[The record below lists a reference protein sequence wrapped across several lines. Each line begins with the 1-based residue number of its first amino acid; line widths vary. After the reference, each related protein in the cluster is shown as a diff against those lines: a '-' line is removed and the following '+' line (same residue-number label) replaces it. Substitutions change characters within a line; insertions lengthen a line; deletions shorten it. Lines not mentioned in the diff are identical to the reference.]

1 MKIIKFLVRSS
12 PRVVLVA
19 IIAGLIAGISNT
31 GLLALINTT
40 LNQTGTSTARLVWL
54 FVGLGAVMLISRCAS
69 SIALARLAR
78 GAIVD
83 VRMKLCRRIIAAPLR
98 QLEELGAPRLMAT
111 LTDDV
116 PTISFALTT
125 IPIVCMHFAVVVT
138 CLIYL
143 AWLSWTVFIGVV
155 IFMMF
160 GAFSYYLPST
170 RAMRYMV
177 ATRQGW
183 DVLSKHLQALTQGT
197 KELKLHHQRREAF
210 FRESL
215 EATSEDV
222 RRNGMKGDKIYAAIS
237 AWGQLLAFVLIGVLL
252 FAAPALGQ
260 IDRQTLTGYTLV
272 VLYMMTPLEVLLNMI
287 PGFGRANIALRTI
300 EELGFSLEAGAS
312 EAVDS
317 TVSERASYKS
327 LELRNVSHAY
337 RREGTDE
344 SFVFGPVDLSFS
356 PAEVVFL
363 VGGNGSGKTTLAKL
377 LTGLYIPEAGEVLL
391 DGEPITDETRD
402 NYRQLFST
410 VFSDFYLF
418 ETLLGLEKPDLD
430 AQSRHYLA
438 NLELEH
444 KVQVK
449 DGKLSTLELSLGQ
462 RKRLALLTAYLED
475 RPFYVFDEWAADQD
489 PHFKEFFYLQLLPE
503 LKAKGKTVLV
513 ISHDDRYYYMGDRI
527 VKLDYGQIDAVNSD
541 VYSEA
546 SISTTVARQG
556 SPTNKKKLAPIN

>member
-1 MKIIKFLVRSS
+1 MKIIKFLLRSS
-12 PRVVLVA
+12 PRVVVVT
-19 IIAGLIAGISNT
+19 IFAGLIAGISNT
-31 GLLALINTT
+31 GLLALINAN
-40 LNQTGTSTARLVWL
+40 LSQTGTSTMRSVWL
-54 FVGLGAVMLISRCAS
+54 FIALGAVMLISRCIS
-69 SIALARLAR
+69 SISLARLAR

-98 QLEELGAPRLMAT
+98 QLEEMGAPRLMAT

-125 IPIVCMHFAVVVT
+125 IPVVCMHIAVVLT

-143 AWLSWTVFIGVV
+143 AWLSWTVFLGVIG
-155 IFMMF
+155 FMAF
-160 GAFSYYLPST
+160 GVLSYYLPST
-170 RAMRYMV
+170 RALRYMA

-183 DVLSKHLQALTQGT
+183 DLLSKHLQALTQGT
-197 KELKLHHQRREAF
+197 KELKLHQQRREAF
-210 FRESL
+210 FTDAL

-237 AWGQLLAFVLIGVLL
+237 AWGQLLVFVLIGVLL
-252 FAAPALGQ
+252 FAAPALGEVS
-260 IDRQTLTGYTLV
+260 RQTLIGYTLV

-300 EELGFSLEAGAS
+300 EELGLSLEKEADNRVETSGA
-312 EAVDS
+312 
-317 TVSERASYKS
+317 ERASYQS
-327 LELRNVSHAY
+327 LELRNVTHAY
-337 RREGTDE
+337 KGEGTDE
-344 SFVFGPVDLSFS
+344 SFIFGPIDLSFS

-377 LTGLYIPEAGEVLL
+377 LTGLYIPKAGEVLL
-391 DGEPITDETRD
+391 DGQPVTDDTRD

-418 ETLLGLEKPDLD
+418 DTLLGLEKPDLD
-430 AQSRHYLA
+430 AQSQHYLA
-438 NLELEH
+438 NLQLEH
-444 KVQVK
+444 KVRIK
-449 DGKLSTLELSLGQ
+449 DGKLSTLDLSLGQ

-489 PHFKEFFYLQLLPE
+489 PYFKKFFYLQLLPE
-503 LKAKGKTVLV
+503 LKANGKTVLV
-513 ISHDDRYYYMGDRI
+513 ISHDDRYYYMADRI
-527 VKLDYGQIDAVNSD
+527 IKLDYGKVESVNND

-546 SISTTVARQG
+546 SITSSIA
-556 SPTNKKKLAPIN
+556 